1 MKKDSYFLFVENTCF
16 KGTCVYIFKNCFE
29 KYCKE
34 QGRRE
39 NLLENIK
46 AIMQNA
52 KLSAE
57 DAMKLLNIS
66 PEEQQKLLPLL

>member
-1 MKKDSYFLFVENTCF
+1 MLARTANTIAMMTVF
-16 KGTCVYIFKNCFE
+16 IRQPAIFFKN
-29 KYCKE
+29 
-34 QGRRE
+34 R
-39 NLLENIK
+39 NAMIK